1 MPQTNQ
7 IVPRYFHPHVMTVIN
22 DNTIYEDTVN
32 VVNDDNSSKF
42 ISVFTSDKGID
53 NKLIKFTSTTDFVNT
68 FGKSNYKKHG
78 QPLMM
83 PIALLNTGYATVN
96 AMRIMPD
103 NSFPAN
109 SVLYLYY
116 KQNDEDPD
124 NKKFQI
130 KFAIR
135 NIDSSSFASGTDTG
149 YDNFMK
155 VAETFVE
162 DTTMEVDDNY
172 ERSST
177 DDSTSIDDEDLIAGN
192 WVRVPLCIISMAGRG
207 SYGNNY
213 RWRIARNKYYEK
225 DYGIKIFNFELLNTE
240 NNTINVE
247 QTFSGSIITSSRYN
261 SLTLIDDIVDNQD
274 LGKSYIRI
282 HTFEDNVEL
291 VYNAYK
297 NFAGKD
303 DKGVYS
309 DENLPVGFPTIDEF
323 DPFFARVIVDDD
335 YLPLLDILEEAEGES
350 QVTVDRIAG
359 LTMAAGS
366 DGDFDRNATYTD
378 PITGEVIDTDNY
390 VDGKIEETYIRAFT
404 NDSTYGNILDNSILS
419 TKRIPCNA
427 IFDANYTDNVKIA
440 ISDMILNKRQDC
452 VFYIDCGIHDGNV
465 NNIISRMEP
474 LSVSR
479 NNSINWNWYYT
490 KDPVTKK
497 KIAVT
502 ITYFLAQTL
511 PRHLSVTGSHIPFVK
526 APTQLSGHL
535 KNQVYPVLS
544 DADVEI
550 KELLYNNR
558 INYYEILAENVY
570 QRRTQ
575 STAIKYN
582 SDLIEENNVHTLCEM
597 RKIIEKD
604 CFDSLY
610 DFTSVESRANFT
622 EYEKAKF
629 ANWIG
634 VKVQSF
640 DINFSVNEWEAERSI
655 VHCYVAVQFRNLM
668 KRVIIEIDINK
679 RDFLA

>member
-22 DNTIYEDTVN
+22 DNTIYEDAIN

-135 NIDSSSFASGTDTG
+135 NIDSSSFAAGTDTG

-162 DTTMEVDDNY
+162 KTTMEVDDNY

-177 DDSTSIDDEDLIAGN
+177 DKSTSVDDEDLIAGN

-247 QTFSGSIITSSRYN
+247 QTFSGSIVTSPRYN
-261 SLTLIDDIVDNQD
+261 TLTLIDDIVDNQD

-303 DKGVYS
+303 DSGVYS

-335 YLPLLDILEEAEGES
+335 YLPLLDILEEAEGQS
-350 QVTVDRIAG
+350 QITVDRIAG
-359 LTMAAGS
+359 MIMASGS

-378 PITGEVIDTDNY
+378 PITGEVIDTDEY
-390 VDGKIEETYIRAFT
+390 VDGKIKETYIRAFT
-404 NDSTYGNILDNSILS
+404 NDSTYGKILDNSILS
-419 TKRIPCNA
+419 TKRVPCNA
-427 IFDANYTDNVKIA
+427 IFDANYDFDVKLA

-452 VFYIDCGIHDGNV
+452 VFYIDCGLTDGDV
-465 NNIISRMEP
+465 DTVVSQMEP

-526 APTQLSGHL
+526 APTQLSGHI

-544 DADVEI
+544 DADTETKEI
-550 KELLYNNR
+550 LYNNR

-582 SDLIEENNVHTLCEM
+582 SDLLEENNVHTLCEM

-604 CFDSLY
+604 CFDALY
-610 DFTSVESRANFT
+610 DFTSVEARANFT